1 VEFCL
6 NLTVNS
12 GLPFYVFDKPT
23 VQHAFSTSRIN
34 RARQLITPNTFVY
47 STWMSLLQTATRMS
61 QAVAVNRSCSLE
73 LPAEWFSQ
81 WRDGRAARRVSAL
94 PRTGF
99 FSAVSTALLRLRHP
113 TKSRRLI
120 DRMLTWTP
128 QRKRCG
134 LGDRV
139 YNGQRR
145 ILSSGSARQR
155 VVRATWC
162 PIDAMSSKCRTLSR
176 SWQYHSL
183 VTSPVHARLR
193 VKALTCWLGPA
204 DNYRAG
210 FDTCGCEWQRFI
222 GHLRARVFFSHRLG
236 VPHRSL
242 VPASR
247 PDVGFTVSTRT

>member
-1 VEFCL
+1 MEFGL

-12 GLPFYVFDKPT
+12 GLPSYVFVTPT
-23 VQHAFSTSRIN
+23 VQQVFFSYQPSTTSDYAEHLRLQHLN
-34 RARQLITPNTFVY
+34 VTVADGDENVTGCRCQPVMQPRITP
-47 STWMSLLQTATRMS
+47 
-61 QAVAVNRSCSLE
+61 
-73 LPAEWFSQ
+73 EWFSQ
-81 WRDGRAARRVSAL
+81 WRDGSAARRVSAL